1 MLGKHSL
8 RKQPVFMGWLPLKF
22 AFYVRGGHEEMMLVG
37 GGQCAILGFCI
48 YSKLSCSR
56 FGVKVCFSDFLLS
69 PASSNFAKRFSMNWW
84 RGDSCDPTATPG
96 PKGNLTCRKK
106 QTRFEGRL
114 KNDSFFA
121 LPCFYPELRGPCP
134 SSR

>member
-8 RKQPVFMGWLPLKF
+8 HKQPVFMGWLLLKF
-22 AFYVRGGHEEMMLVG
+22 AFYVRGGQEEIMPVG
-37 GGQCAILGFCI
+37 GGQCAILGFRI

-114 KNDSFFA
+114 MNDSFFSPA
-121 LPCFYPELRGPCP
+121 LLLP
-134 SSR
+134 